1 MTKVPTKMPFFE
13 NLKKMDGYSNL
24 FYLLQTEPKYLAKI
38 AYVAAPEK
46 VEAFMKNML
55 SVLYSEAFSPREE
68 YLILE
73 MFKMCILTEARNV
86 KSPIEIARGQSLVS
100 KMILTYN
107 KRRRGTT
114 YLKETFTPII
124 NNILEKDIDLSQND
138 RKTVLEK
145 LMSEH
150 AAAASLSPGKKGDK
164 KEKEKQKE
172 PAGVPPEDEKKADEI
187 VRSRTKELTKIC
199 TQIVNVFKSTVDK
212 IPYGLRLLCKQIY
225 TVLGGVPQ
233 IRQRRILE
241 SDWLLFKLPFHQLN
255 HYTT

>member
-138 RKTVLEK
+138 RKTVIL
-145 LMSEH
+145 SFP
-150 AAAASLSPGKKGDK
+150 LSPF
-164 KEKEKQKE
+164 
-172 PAGVPPEDEKKADEI
+172 
-187 VRSRTKELTKIC
+187 L
-199 TQIVNVFKSTVDK
+199 
-212 IPYGLRLLCKQIY
+212 
-225 TVLGGVPQ
+225 
-233 IRQRRILE
+233 
-241 SDWLLFKLPFHQLN
+241 
-255 HYTT
+255 